1 MSLLHLLL
9 LSLLLLLLPLL
20 LPFHFSIARIA
31 DASHKRRLSTAI
43 ASAASASSRELD
55 FLTRATAVRGVSFVA
70 QTRQNL
76 KLASWPEAVCGA
88 RSCLLEFANH
98 VASTLLRLRNNSASR
113 RDMYL
118 GASRASMLK
127 SCGVGMRPMTV
138 WVATSE
144 SSGFPPMT
152 VWVSPSRSTTA
163 PRIGLNLIG
172 KGDANSGGIGEL

>member
-1 MSLLHLLL
+1 M
-9 LSLLLLLLPLL
+9 
-20 LPFHFSIARIA
+20 
-31 DASHKRRLSTAI
+31 RLTVLCLTPQP
-43 ASAASASSRELD
+43 SSGYSPGQRPCESWPE
-55 FLTRATAVRGVSFVA
+55 AVRGVSFLA

-152 VWVSPSRSTTA
+152 VWVSPSTTA
-163 PRIGLNLIG
+163 PRIRFNLIG
-172 KGDANSGGIGEL
+172 KGDANSGGIGELW

>member
-1 MSLLHLLL
+1 MCFDCF
-9 LSLLLLLLPLL
+9 LSDTPA
-20 LPFHFSIARIA
+20 F
-31 DASHKRRLSTAI
+31 KRL
-43 ASAASASSRELD
+43 
-55 FLTRATAVRGVSFVA
+55 
-70 QTRQNL
+70 QP
-76 KLASWPEAVCGA
+76 WPEAVGILA
-88 RSCLLEFANH
+88 RGRASPGQRPCAGYLSWPKPVRTSSWRPGQRRCAGQDPACWSLLIMS
-98 VASTLLRLRNNSASR
+98 ASTLLRLRNDSASR

-163 PRIGLNLIG
+163 PRIGFNLIG
-172 KGDANSGGIGEL
+172 KGDANSGGIGELW

>member
-1 MSLLHLLL
+1 M
-9 LSLLLLLLPLL
+9 
-20 LPFHFSIARIA
+20 
-31 DASHKRRLSTAI
+31 
-43 ASAASASSRELD
+43 
-55 FLTRATAVRGVSFVA
+55 RGVSLLA

-118 GASRASMLK
+118 GASRASMLM
-127 SCGVGMRPMTV
+127 SIGVGMRPMTV

-144 SSGFPPMT
+144 SSGLPPMT
-152 VWVSPSRSTTA
+152 VWVSPSTTA
-163 PRIGLNLIG
+163 PRIGFNFIG
-172 KGDANSGGIGEL
+172 KGDANSGGIGELW

>member
-1 MSLLHLLL
+1 MFLIVFCLTPQPS
-9 LSLLLLLLPLL
+9 SGYSPGQRSWESW
-20 LPFHFSIARIA
+20 PEAVRAPARGRGNPGPRPCE
-31 DASHKRRLSTAI
+31 SWP
-43 ASAASASSRELD
+43 E
-55 FLTRATAVRGVSFVA
+55 AVRGVSFLA

-152 VWVSPSRSTTA
+152 VWVSASRSTTA

-172 KGDANSGGIGEL
+172 KGGANSGGIGEL